1 MPRQG
6 ARYDSKLTVPN
17 ALTGLRI
24 VMAAVAAVAFAADVA
39 VRAAVI
45 LCIIAAMLDAF
56 DGWYARTFS
65 QCSSLG
71 EHLDPIADKLLMA
84 VVYGVIAV
92 EMDSRVVWGLLF
104 LIALREVGMTAFR
117 SYSLRRYRKFIP
129 ANRLGKVKMIVQS
142 TVGVALVAYAY
153 FFNGGFDIP
162 LPVVVAPLSIILA
175 LSYLSAAVYLRALY
189 AVSAA
194 KPRLGTIDVRSKLAD
209 ASEKMVVGK

>member
-39 VRAAVI
+39 VRGAVI

-175 LSYLSAAVYLRALY
+175 LSYLSAAVYLRAWY